1 MDKLKKIWE
10 VIILAK
16 YQYSKVVTLKDG
28 TKVTLR
34 ELTKEDEEAF
44 ISFFDYV
51 STEDA
56 KYLKHNIKDKK
67 LIKRWVEELDYSKT
81 LPIIAE
87 KDGVIIGDASL
98 DFCLHRCKHVGRVS
112 VTVHRDYRG
121 KGLGKELLKFIEE
134 IAESKM
140 GISKLY
146 SELVSSDIKAIR
158 FMEALG
164 YEEEAMLKEH
174 FISDD
179 GVVHD
184 IVVMSKFYIPPE
196 EAEGW

>member
-1 MDKLKKIWE
+1 M
-10 VIILAK
+10 AK
-16 YQYSKVVTLKDG
+16 YQYQKAVTLKDG
-28 TKVTLR
+28 TKVMLR
-34 ELTKEDEEAF
+34 ELTKEDGEAF
-44 ISFFDYV
+44 ISFFDFV
-51 STEDA
+51 SKEDA

-67 LIKRWVEELDYSKT
+67 LIKRWIDELDYSKT

-98 DFCLHRCKHVGRVS
+98 DFCPHRCKHVGRVS

-121 KGLGKELLKFIEE
+121 KGLGKELLKFVEE
-134 IAESKM
+134 IAQTKL

-146 SELVSSDIKAIR
+146 SELVSSDIRAIR

-164 YEEEAMLKEH
+164 YEREATLREH

-179 GVVHD
+179 GAVYD
-184 IVVMSKFYIPPE
+184 IVVMSKIYVPAE
-196 EAEGW
+196 EIEAL

>member
-1 MDKLKKIWE
+1 
-10 VIILAK
+10 VINLAK
-16 YQYSKVVTLKDG
+16 YQYKKEVALRDG

-44 ISFFDYV
+44 LAFFDFT
-51 STEDA
+51 SKEDA
-56 KYLKHNIKDKK
+56 KYMKHNIKNKK
-67 LIKRWVEELDYSKT
+67 LLKRWIEELDYSKT

-98 DFCLHRCKHVGRVS
+98 DFCTGDRCKHVGRVS

-134 IAESKM
+134 IATTKL

-146 SELVSSDIKAIR
+146 SELVSSDIRAIR
-158 FMEALG
+158 FMETLG
-164 YEEEAMLKEH
+164 FEREAVLKEH

-179 GVVHD
+179 GSVYD
-184 IVVMSKFYIPPE
+184 IAVMSKIYVPPE